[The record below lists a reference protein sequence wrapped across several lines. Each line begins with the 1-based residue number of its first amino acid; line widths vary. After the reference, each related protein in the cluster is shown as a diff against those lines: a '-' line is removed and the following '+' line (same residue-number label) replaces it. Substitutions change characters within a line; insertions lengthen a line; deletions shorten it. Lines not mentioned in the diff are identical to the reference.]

1 MMGLFDLFKNKND
14 KKKKIEAQEPP
25 KQTPID
31 RRSIPDDAIDRAQ
44 KIWAS
49 KDYCEKVYRLYYR
62 DYPEKPFISTDRE
75 LYTNWLEQAEQFP
88 RTSIVERKMMVRDT
102 LGLLPGHYYMLYWIK
117 SIHRKLI
124 PSYFEYDYGIC
135 FQEEKIHLQEKGY
148 LDIVGK
154 VTEKGIVAIN
164 EHIDI
169 IRQRTPE
176 PKIIKAIDAGAIIF
190 NDYNRD
196 FTDLPLGKLVIP
208 QKDFSLLLNEIE
220 EIKKAVSLAKRLSG
234 IRYTLDIGF
243 KDIDFE
249 RSYYMYTPMS
259 GAREAKY
266 PLALQFYSRS
276 YALWA
281 KSGVGSDVYFGTVKY
296 LQNGIIGDARIIFWK
311 KADGI
316 QINVRTKKGETYIHD
331 VQTVNASKDMGR
343 WKFAYKA
350 K

>member
-1 MMGLFDLFKNKND
+1 MGSH
-14 KKKKIEAQEPP
+14 ES
-25 KQTPID
+25 D
-31 RRSIPDDAIDRAQ
+31 RRSIQNTQIDMAQ
-44 KIWAS
+44 QQWAS
-49 KDYCEKVYRLYYR
+49 QEYCNCIYQLYYKDYK
-62 DYPEKPFISTDRE
+62 EKPFISKDRE
-75 LYTNWLEQAEQFP
+75 LYTNWLEQAKMFP
-88 RTSIVERKMMVRDT
+88 DSSILKREMMIRDIT
-102 LGLLPGHYYMLYWIK
+102 DLLPGHYYMLYWIK

-135 FQEEKIHLQEKGY
+135 FREEQIYLQEKGY
-148 LDIVGK
+148 LDIDGK

-196 FTDLPLGKLVIP
+196 FTDLPLGKSVIP
-208 QKDFSLLLNEIE
+208 QKDFSLLSNEIE

-316 QINVRTKKGETYIHD
+316 QINVRTKKGKTYIHD
-331 VQTVNASKDMGR
+331 IQTINSNANDEMVK
-343 WKFAYKA
+343 WKFIYKA